1 VRKPE
6 FRDILGVMTAAA
18 KRPGATPVALTD
30 DVTAMAAYVSSPE
43 GRVAIK
49 RGQADLREG
58 RTIGGKDALATELN
72 RRAAARR
79 T

>member
-1 VRKPE
+1 
-6 FRDILGVMTAAA
+6 MTAAA
-18 KRPGATPVALTD
+18 KKPGATPVALTD
-30 DVTAMAAYVSSPE
+30 DVTAMAAYVRSAE
-43 GRVAIK
+43 GRVTIE

-58 RTIGGKDALATELN
+58 RTIEGKDALAAELH